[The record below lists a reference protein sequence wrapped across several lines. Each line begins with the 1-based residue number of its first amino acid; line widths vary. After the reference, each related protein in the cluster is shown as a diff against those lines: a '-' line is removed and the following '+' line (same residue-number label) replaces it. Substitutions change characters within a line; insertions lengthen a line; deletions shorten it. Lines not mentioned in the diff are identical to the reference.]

1 MGFNRAARAIRDIL
15 QSLFSLPVVNYFDD
29 FPHVDLSKCADR
41 AQAVME
47 EVLQLLGWTVS
58 LEPKKRL
65 PACKQFQVLGVVVD
79 LSRTQQEVVVVS
91 NKPERVEELRRARE
105 EIELANEI
113 SPAVAARIQGRLIYA
128 EAQCSG
134 RWLTPLLEP
143 IRARATMPRCV
154 KWLSAEI
161 LDALRV
167 CESIMQV
174 APSRSICAVPNEPPC
189 VVFTDGACEE
199 NLTSCGAVIFSPRH
213 AKVIVF
219 GFQVPPEILKV
230 WKKDGN
236 VQLIAQAEMLPIA
249 IVKRQFRSLLQ
260 GARVLFFI
268 DNEGVKEA
276 LVRGVT
282 NSVAS
287 KKILTECM
295 IQDATSNALTWYSR
309 IPSPSNIADGP
320 SRLLFEEVSKAF
332 DVERVYPS
340 LDYESW
346 GKIG

>member
-1 MGFNRAARAIRDIL
+1 MDC
-15 QSLFSLPVVNYFDD
+15 
-29 FPHVDLSKCADR
+29 FPLNLRNVRPL
-41 AQAVME
+41 
-47 EVLQLLGWTVS
+47 VS
-58 LEPKKRL
+58 SFR
-65 PACKQFQVLGVVVD
+65 VLGVVVD

-134 RWLTPLLEP
+134 RWLTPRLHGQRSRAPVHRPSVTPLLEP

-213 AKVIVF
+213 AKSDCF
-219 GFQVPPEILKV
+219 
-230 WKKDGN
+230 W
-236 VQLIAQAEMLPIA
+236 LPGST
-249 IVKRQFRSLLQ
+249 R
-260 GARVLFFI
+260 
-268 DNEGVKEA
+268 
-276 LVRGVT
+276 
-282 NSVAS
+282 NS
-287 KKILTECM
+287 
-295 IQDATSNALTWYSR
+295 
-309 IPSPSNIADGP
+309 
-320 SRLLFEEVSKAF
+320 
-332 DVERVYPS
+332 
-340 LDYESW
+340 
-346 GKIG
+346 